1 MNFLWIDGWNNT
13 QSLKFHGG
21 ILINDK
27 IIGVTQ
33 NLKQRKQKRKTY
45 SSNFKNTCC
54 CFKWPAVSQ
63 QLRAAITTSIRVLQS
78 SEQASK
84 WLSVQLVNHLIL
96 LQNQL
101 LQCISIATQSD
112 DDKTILDSCCK
123 VKKTAKN
130 LFDWSFIFNHLVLLI
145 MHPF

>member
-1 MNFLWIDGWNNT
+1 MNEVKYNLWNFTGA
-13 QSLKFHGG
+13 LK
-21 ILINDK
+21 LTK
-27 IIGVTQ
+27 ITEATQ
-33 NLKQRKQKRKTY
+33 NLKQKRKAY
-45 SSNFKNTCC
+45 YSNFINQCC
-54 CFKWPAVSQ
+54 CFKWLAVSH
-63 QLRAAITTSIRVLQS
+63 QLQAAITTPIRVLHS
-78 SEQASK
+78 SERASK

-112 DDKTILDSCCK
+112 DDKMILDSYCK

-130 LFDWSFIFNHLVLLI
+130 IFNWSFIFNHLVLAI

>member
-1 MNFLWIDGWNNT
+1 MGA
-13 QSLKFHGG
+13 LK
-21 ILINDK
+21 LTK
-27 IIGVTQ
+27 ITEATQ
-33 NLKQRKQKRKTY
+33 NLKHKKQKRKTWY
-45 SSNFKNTCC
+45 SSFKNKCC
-54 CFKWPAVSQ
+54 CFKQPAVSH
-63 QLRAAITTSIRVLQS
+63 QLQAAITTSIRVLHS

-112 DDKTILDSCCK
+112 DDKMILDSYCK

-130 LFDWSFIFNHLVLLI
+130 IFNWSFIFNHLVLVI

>member
-1 MNFLWIDGWNNT
+1 MGA
-13 QSLKFHGG
+13 LK
-21 ILINDK
+21 LTK
-27 IIGVTQ
+27 ITEATQ
-33 NLKQRKQKRKTY
+33 NLKHKKRKKKKY
-45 SSNFKNTCC
+45 SSFKNKCC
-54 CFKWPAVSQ
+54 SFKWPAVSH
-63 QLRAAITTSIRVLQS
+63 QLQAAITTSIRVLHS

-112 DDKTILDSCCK
+112 DDKMILESYCK

-130 LFDWSFIFNHLVLLI
+130 IFNWSFIFNHLVLVT

>member
-1 MNFLWIDGWNNT
+1 MGAIT
-13 QSLKFHGG
+13 C
-21 ILINDK
+21 K
-27 IIGVTQ
+27 ITEVTH
-33 NLKQRKQKRKTY
+33 NLQQRKQKRETY
-45 SSNFKNTCC
+45 YSNFKNTCC
-54 CFKWPAVSQ
+54 CFKWPAASQ
-63 QLRAAITTSIRVLQS
+63 QLGAAITTSIRVLHS

-112 DDKTILDSCCK
+112 DDKMILDSYCK
-123 VKKTAKN
+123 VKKTAQN
-130 LFDWSFIFNHLVLLI
+130 IFNWSFIFNHLVLVI